1 MIEVSDLDHL
11 FHFFLE
17 TIGTLCSS
25 CVILLY
31 IRNNTFI
38 FFVSYT
44 NLITQGEII
53 NELQF
58 SINI

>member
-44 NLITQGEII
+44 NLRTQGEII
-53 NELQF
+53 NEV
-58 SINI
+58 